1 MLFMKSILYS
11 SFIFIRLH
19 EIGRVF
25 SLMLSHSWFSKAAS
39 KITSP
44 RLFLKLMDYF
54 LTRCMMLP
62 PPDPLAEYSS
72 QLQPKSS
79 PFSHCLYLS
88 SSTHSMKSNQ
98 YDEHSLRHRRHVMNQ
113 HDHALI
119 KTALQQEPTVDE
131 LEKNNPTPFMNF
143 FTTKDRVI
151 SILTAIACILLFL
164 LLNGVSL
171 NPVVNLILLYL
182 LLFSRI
188 QSILLIC

>member
-1 MLFMKSILYS
+1 MKSILYS

-44 RLFLKLMDYF
+44 RLFLKLMDNF

-62 PPDPLAEYSS
+62 PPDPLAEYST

-79 PFSHCLYLS
+79 PFSHCCSS
-88 SSTHSMKSNQ
+88 SSTHSIKSNQ
-98 YDEHSLRHRRHVMNQ
+98 HNEHSLRHRRHVMNQ

-119 KTALQQEPTVDE
+119 NTALQQEPTVDE